1 MEDKKALRSS
11 MKETLKN
18 LDSSLK
24 AKWVEQIHERL
35 FSLEAWEKVKT
46 IAVTVSFDF
55 ELDTHKIIQYA
66 IKQGKIVAVPKCHP
80 KDKRLDFRAITSF
93 RDLETVYYGILEPK
107 VNETR
112 LIEKE
117 EIDLIIVPG
126 LIFDKEGYRVGF
138 GGGYYD
144 RFLKDVDVLKVSQAL
159 DIQIHDRVPRQVY
172 DVPVDFILTPS
183 RLMECE
189 KI

>member
-1 MEDKKALRSS
+1 MEDKKALRLS

-18 LDSSLK
+18 LDSDMK
-24 AKWVEQIHERL
+24 AKWIKQIHERL
-35 FSLEAWEKVKT
+35 FSLEAWNNAKT
-46 IAVTVSFDF
+46 IAVTISFGF

-66 IKQGKIVAVPKCHP
+66 IEQGKIVAVPKCHP
-80 KDKRLDFRAITSF
+80 KDKRLEFRAITSF
-93 RDLETVYYGILEPK
+93 HDLETVYYGILEPK

-112 LIEKE
+112 PIKKE

-126 LIFDKEGYRVGF
+126 LIFSKEGYRVGF

-159 DIQIHDRVPRQVY
+159 DIQFHDSLPHEIY
-172 DVPVDFILTPS
+172 DVPVDLILTPS
-183 RLMECE
+183 RLIECE